1 MPGLRHYRKYRNT
14 DSVPA
19 CHLFNRHLLKD
30 FFGPGRYLEMLCE
43 ILGQSSSTN
52 YAEIFV
58 KIWLINSHL
67 WCWFYISDVP
77 TNKSKDAMS
86 FISFFLKA
94 GNVNVKNVMFN
105 LKVKILLVFF
115 FFNSYD
121 HKPLTTSFYYREDQ
135 LRIIFFIL

>member
-1 MPGLRHYRKYRNT
+1 
-14 DSVPA
+14 
-19 CHLFNRHLLKD
+19 
-30 FFGPGRYLEMLCE
+30 
-43 ILGQSSSTN
+43 
-52 YAEIFV
+52 
-58 KIWLINSHL
+58 
-67 WCWFYISDVP
+67 
-77 TNKSKDAMS
+77 MS